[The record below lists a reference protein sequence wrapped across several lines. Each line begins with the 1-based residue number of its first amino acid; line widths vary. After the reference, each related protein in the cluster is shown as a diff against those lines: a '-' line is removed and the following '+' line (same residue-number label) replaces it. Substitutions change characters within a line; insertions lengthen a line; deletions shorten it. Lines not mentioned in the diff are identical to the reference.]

1 MLRLNADEL
10 LAFVYIFV
18 ECTLPRQSPIANRV
32 LHKCQRKL
40 IDVISY
46 VINNVLSL
54 RFVYSRLG
62 DLQITAYLRH

>member
-1 MLRLNADEL
+1 MSFLTSYFRTTPIEL
-10 LAFVYIFV
+10 
-18 ECTLPRQSPIANRV
+18 
-32 LHKCQRKL
+32 H
-40 IDVISY
+40 VISY